1 MTSTSSAPKL
11 TRRMVLK
18 ATAAAG
24 GGLILS
30 LSFPQLKAARAAE
43 SGTDFAPNAFV
54 RINPDG
60 MVTFTI
66 PQVEMGQGIYTA
78 LSMILA
84 EELDAPFEHVK
95 AVAAPPNDKLYGNPL
110 LGFQVTGGST
120 SVRAFWKP
128 MRIAGA
134 TARAMLVQAAA
145 TKWSVDPAS
154 CRTENGEVLH
164 DASAQKAPY
173 GDIVQAAAALTPPQ
187 DPPLKP
193 SSDFKVIGKS
203 LKRLDT
209 PDKVN
214 GKAIYGIDARPAGVK
229 IATLASCPVFGGKVA
244 HVNDEQ
250 AKTMPG
256 VRQVIVL
263 DDLVAV
269 VGDHMWAAKKG
280 LNALDITW
288 DEGPN
293 ASVSTADILNGLM
306 SASEKAGAVAKST
319 GDAAKAQGGETK
331 LEATYHVPFLAHA
344 PMEPMNC
351 TVHVRP
357 DACEIWVGNQ
367 VITRAQG
374 IGAKVTGL
382 PLEKVTVHNHL
393 IGGGFG
399 RRLEVDYIAKAV
411 RIAQKVDGPVKVIWT
426 REEDIQQA
434 LYRPFYFDRFQA
446 SLSGG
451 KLAAWSHKIAGSS
464 VLARWAP
471 PAFKNGLD
479 ADAVDGAIDFPY
491 ETPNLHVEYV
501 HAEPP
506 AVPTCFWR
514 SVGPGH
520 NIFVIESFVDELAH
534 AAGQDPVAF
543 RRAHLE
549 KEPRLLACLNLAAEK
564 AGWGGALPARVG
576 RGVACQSVFGS
587 YVAAIVEAEVDDEGE
602 IAIRRVT
609 AAVDCGT
616 AVNPDSVEAQIQG
629 GLVFGLTAALY
640 NEITIAKGRVQ
651 QSNFNNYRMMRIN
664 ETPAIDVH
672 LLRNGESPG
681 GIGEPGTSIAG
692 PALANALFAATGVR
706 LRSLP
711 IDRKQLAPRRAA

>member
-1 MTSTSSAPKL
+1 MTSLSSAPKL
-11 TRRMVLK
+11 TRRTLVK

-30 LSFPQLKAARAAE
+30 LSFPRLNAVLAAE
-43 SGTDFAPNAFV
+43 LDADFAPNAFV
-54 RINPDG
+54 RIDPDG
-60 MVTFTI
+60 KITFTI

-84 EELDAPFEHVK
+84 EELDAPFEHVT
-95 AVAAPPNDKLYGNPL
+95 AVAAPPNDKLYANPL

-134 TARAMLVQAAA
+134 AARAMLVQAAA
-145 TKWSVDPAS
+145 AKWSVDPSS
-154 CRTENGEVLH
+154 CRAEKGEVFH
-164 DASAQKAPY
+164 DPTAQKAAY
-173 GDIVQAAAALTPPQ
+173 GELVQAAAGLAPPQ
-187 DPPLKP
+187 NPPLKP
-193 SSDFKVIGKS
+193 AADFKLIGKS

-214 GKAIYGIDARPAGVK
+214 GKAVYGMDARPPGVK
-229 IATLASCPVFGGKVA
+229 IATLASCPVFGGKIA
-244 HVNDEQ
+244 HVSDER
-250 AKTMPG
+250 AKTLPG

-269 VGDHMWAAKKG
+269 VGDHMWAAKQG
-280 LNALDITW
+280 LDALDITW

-293 ASVSTADILNGLM
+293 AAVSTADVLNGLVT
-306 SASEKAGAVAKST
+306 ASEKAGAVAKST
-319 GDAAKAQGGETK
+319 GDIDKALGEGTK

-374 IGAKVTGL
+374 IAAKLTGL
-382 PLEKVTVHNHL
+382 PLEKVIVHNHL

-446 SLSGG
+446 SLSNGRI
-451 KLAAWSHKIAGSS
+451 AAWSHRIAGSS
-464 VLARWAP
+464 ILARWAP

-479 ADAVDGAIDFPY
+479 GDAVDGAIDFPY
-491 ETPNLHVEYV
+491 DTPNLHVEYV

-506 AVPTCFWR
+506 ACR
-514 SVGPGH
+514 
-520 NIFVIESFVDELAH
+520 
-534 AAGQDPVAF
+534 
-543 RRAHLE
+543 
-549 KEPRLLACLNLAAEK
+549 
-564 AGWGGALPARVG
+564 PASG
-576 RGVACQSVFGS
+576 
-587 YVAAIVEAEVDDEGE
+587 EA
-602 IAIRRVT
+602 
-609 AAVDCGT
+609 
-616 AVNPDSVEAQIQG
+616 
-629 GLVFGLTAALY
+629 
-640 NEITIAKGRVQ
+640 
-651 QSNFNNYRMMRIN
+651 
-664 ETPAIDVH
+664 
-672 LLRNGESPG
+672 
-681 GIGEPGTSIAG
+681 
-692 PALANALFAATGVR
+692 
-706 LRSLP
+706 
-711 IDRKQLAPRRAA
+711 